1 MALALRLFLPLLLAV
16 ALPARAAQAA
26 PLQARGAGWIAGN
39 VFPAPWLEENLDPV
53 GPPTGVSA
61 EWNFLAPG
69 LDAVHKP
76 SAHRRGETQA
86 KGENKSL
93 KPSEIL
99 DQMLSDLERRREM
112 KGEPVHK
119 EAFPRGSSD
128 SVPAPAAGREAMP
141 GTVTGDW
148 DREMDDLEILAHN
161 HFKSLEDVGDN
172 PVGEGDADSQP
183 LSRTEPLG
191 SRNDPLGDAE
201 DAASTTAPVP
211 DSQKGIGRGFCHGT
225 GYWLGLMAGML
236 LLELVFMLCCFR
248 IWYSWKRKRRSSGQE
263 MKGGGFPSHPDCL
276 WSTSSSNKGL
286 VSPFWSS
293 EKRTPVDLSTRK
305 SPKTL

>member
-26 PLQARGAGWIAGN
+26 PLQVRGAGWIAGN

-76 SAHRRGETQA
+76 SAHRRGPPKGETQA
-86 KGENKSL
+86 KGENKSQ

-128 SVPAPAAGREAMP
+128 SVPAPAAGRQAMP

-148 DREMDDLEILAHN
+148 DRDMDDLEVLAHN

-211 DSQKGIGRGFCHGT
+211 DSQKGIGRGFCQET
-225 GYWLGLMAGML
+225 CCLLTLMSIVAGG
-236 LLELVFMLCCFR
+236 ELVFMLCCVG
-248 IWYSWKRKRRSSGQE
+248 IWYCWRRKQHSLEEKLKAGGWSRDLYSSERISSSLQSDEFLFDPPSSG
-263 MKGGGFPSHPDCL
+263 L
-276 WSTSSSNKGL
+276 L
-286 VSPFWSS
+286 
-293 EKRTPVDLSTRK
+293 
-305 SPKTL
+305 